1 MSWENTGK
9 AQDRSKKEQQG
20 KRKMEKT
27 EQVGGK
33 EEGRAERTD
42 LRSGRSRRSGAPL
55 ACPGRGMGQCSR
67 CSLVLDRSK
76 LYHGVTG

>member
-33 EEGRAERTD
+33 GKGR
-42 LRSGRSRRSGAPL
+42 
-55 ACPGRGMGQCSR
+55 
-67 CSLVLDRSK
+67 K
-76 LYHGVTG
+76 